1 MVNTDWMLKKRNL
14 EQQEEEEVVHHEEEW
29 VEVEEQASAV
39 VDVVEY
45 EVVEGLVQGQTEA
58 AWGVEGECRA
68 LDDEHL

>member
-1 MVNTDWMLKKRNL
+1 MLKKRNL
-14 EQQEEEEVVHHEEEW
+14 EVVQQVEEEVAHHEEEW

-45 EVVEGLVQGQTEA
+45 VVVVGGQGLVQDQTEA
-58 AWGVEGECRA
+58 AWGVGGECRA

>member
-1 MVNTDWMLKKRNL
+1 MLKKRNL

-45 EVVEGLVQGQTEA
+45 EVVEGLVQGHPSPTLSLQ
-58 AWGVEGECRA
+58 
-68 LDDEHL
+68 